1 MAQPHI
7 TFEDIKKTYNK
18 VLAKYGIVRKG
29 ACLMSDAKR
38 AKLRK
43 KRKKKQK
50 NRQYGT
56 FTHIQKK

>member
-1 MAQPHI
+1 MEKKI

-29 ACLMSDAKR
+29 SCLMNDTKR
-38 AKLRK
+38 AELRK

-50 NRQYGT
+50 SR
-56 FTHIQKK
+56 

>member
-50 NRQYGT
+50 NR
-56 FTHIQKK
+56 